1 MELTRVSRDPLYR
14 GECILCL
21 GSAWGHSSHS
31 DSPGDQ
37 GQEGGFASSP
47 GSRGSAGPPGWAS
60 ASRWCRAGVP
70 APVGGPCGGG
80 SGPRVAGVVGGRTVD
95 TGGGC
100 DWRRVRWEDSRGSC
114 SRSGQFST
122 SGAFSSSALICIDA
136 RHWPSEIPR
145 PRRPV
150 RNPKERYEPLR
161 HHAAQDWLAL
171 TPARPQ
177 GVCGAR
183 GHRPREDPRDLRPGS
198 GSQEPLPPGVT
209 CPSVWGSESGSAP
222 EERRSSPCSAL
233 TTGWTQLAGSLRRS
247 GAGLAARGRGLANL
261 KVEPHPCPESNRDL
275 YLLCVWGW

>member
-21 GSAWGHSSHS
+21 GSAWGHSSRS

-60 ASRWCRAGVP
+60 ASGWCRSGVP
-70 APVGGPCGGG
+70 APVGGPCGG
-80 SGPRVAGVVGGRTVD
+80 SRGPRVAGVVGGRTVD

-122 SGAFSSSALICIDA
+122 NGAFSSSALICIDA
-136 RHWPSEIPR
+136 RHWPSEIP
-145 PRRPV
+145 PPQTPHPV

-161 HHAAQDWLAL
+161 HHAAQDWPAL

-177 GVCGAR
+177 PRPQAYVEPVDTAPEKTPGISGPAAGRKNHSLPGSPVPAYGAPSLGPLPKRGAR
-183 GHRPREDPRDLRPGS
+183 VRVVH
-198 GSQEPLPPGVT
+198 
-209 CPSVWGSESGSAP
+209 
-222 EERRSSPCSAL
+222 
-233 TTGWTQLAGSLRRS
+233 
-247 GAGLAARGRGLANL
+247 
-261 KVEPHPCPESNRDL
+261 
-275 YLLCVWGW
+275 